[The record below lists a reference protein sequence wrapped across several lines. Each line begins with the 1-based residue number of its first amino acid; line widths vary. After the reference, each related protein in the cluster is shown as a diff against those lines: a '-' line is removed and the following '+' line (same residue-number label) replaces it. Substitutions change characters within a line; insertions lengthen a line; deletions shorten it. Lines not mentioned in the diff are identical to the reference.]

1 MTNIGIRILLA
12 SVFAPLA
19 LAPDAIAQPRRNPP
33 KPAPGAPAQP
43 KPAPAASEAEQAIRK
58 AADDYAKAFN
68 ARDFDA
74 IGKQWTEMAELHQ
87 DSGATVR
94 GRDAIVGIIRKAAA
108 HRPKAAISI
117 KVESVDMLGAGA
129 ARVRGTLVLKDEG
142 EIGVWATRF
151 SSLRV
156 LEGGQWRLA
165 DSRET
170 AISTASIEE
179 MAWLVGSWSAESP
192 LGKVTVS
199 YEKALGDRGLVGKIS
214 VKQAEGPGMEVLE
227 VIQVRDGEIRSW
239 VFDSTGA
246 KAEGFFEFDGTS
258 FEKAMAGTPSDAV
271 GGRVATWVQVI
282 SPSGEGKAT
291 THMIERRIDGVGMPD
306 AAPLTFKK
314 VR

>member
-12 SVFAPLA
+12 SVFAQLA

-33 KPAPGAPAQP
+33 KPAPGAPAQS

-94 GRDAIVGIIRKAAA
+94 GRDSIVGIIRKAAA

-214 VKQAEGPGMEVLE
+214 VKPAEGPGMEVLE

-239 VFDSTGA
+239 VFDSTGL
-246 KAEGFFEFDGTS
+246 
-258 FEKAMAGTPSDAV
+258 
-271 GGRVATWVQVI
+271 
-282 SPSGEGKAT
+282 SGEGYWEHDGARFNRT
-291 THMIERRIDGVGMPD
+291 IHGVTEDGRPASSVIVLTRVSPETALWHPIERIRGDVRMPD
-306 AAPLTFKK
+306 LPSIKLTKSK
-314 VR
+314 